1 MLGADGQKAL
11 APSGVTI
18 VGQEFVRDPVA
29 LGQVAHSLL
38 DVLPTKQHTS
48 AEYVYLRQ
56 SVRTNN
62 AAIVAEG
69 AAKPTSVYSVV
80 RVENSLQVIA
90 HLSEGIPRYWLLDN
104 QALERSRGQRAAVRS
119 GLAVEAKVLADIN
132 ATSGIQTHS
141 YTTSGLATLRPD
153 QAGDRW
159 LRRPACWGYTLWTGK
174 TWSWRG
180 PPANA
185 ALEHLSLPKPRGQC
199 PRWVPVW

>member
-1 MLGADGQKAL
+1 MLDL
-11 APSGVTI
+11 
-18 VGQEFVRDPVA
+18 
-29 LGQVAHSLL
+29 
-38 DVLPTKQHTS
+38 LPTKQHTS
-48 AEYVYLRQ
+48 AEYAYLRQ

-174 TWSWRG
+174 MWSWRG
-180 PPANA
+180 PPATPSPWRCRPIKPADSHGKAAERPVNGA
-185 ALEHLSLPKPRGQC
+185 AL
-199 PRWVPVW
+199 

>member
-48 AEYVYLRQ
+48 AEYAYLRQ

-104 QALERSRGQRAAVRS
+104 QALEQFADSELHYGL
-119 GLAVEAKVLADIN
+119 GLAVEAKVLVDIN
-132 ATSGIQTHS
+132 ATSGIQTQIHQR
-141 YTTSGLATLRPD
+141 AD
-153 QAGDRW
+153 DVAQ
-159 LRRPACWGYTLWTGK
+159 
-174 TWSWRG
+174 
-180 PPANA
+180 
-185 ALEHLSLPKPRGQC
+185 
-199 PRWVPVW
+199 

>member
-48 AEYVYLRQ
+48 AEYAYLRQ

-104 QALERSRGQRAAVRS
+104 QALEQSWTASCVSVWAWPWRPRCW
-119 GLAVEAKVLADIN
+119 L
-132 ATSGIQTHS
+132 TST
-141 YTTSGLATLRPD
+141 
-153 QAGDRW
+153 
-159 LRRPACWGYTLWTGK
+159 
-174 TWSWRG
+174 
-180 PPANA
+180 PPAA
-185 ALEHLSLPKPRGQC
+185 SRPR
-199 PRWVPVW
+199 

>member
-1 MLGADGQKAL
+1 
-11 APSGVTI
+11 
-18 VGQEFVRDPVA
+18 
-29 LGQVAHSLL
+29 LL

-48 AEYVYLRQ
+48 AEYAYLRQ
-56 SVRTNN
+56 SVRTNS
-62 AAIVAEG
+62 AAIVAVG
-69 AAKPTSVYSVV
+69 AAKPISVYSVV

-104 QALERSRGQRAAVRS
+104 QALEQSWTASCGSVWAGRG
-119 GLAVEAKVLADIN
+119 GKVLADIN

-174 TWSWRG
+174 MWSWRG
-180 PPANA
+180 PPATPSPWRCRPIKPADSHGKAAERPVNGA
-185 ALEHLSLPKPRGQC
+185 AL
-199 PRWVPVW
+199 

>member
-1 MLGADGQKAL
+1 
-11 APSGVTI
+11 
-18 VGQEFVRDPVA
+18 
-29 LGQVAHSLL
+29 LL

-48 AEYVYLRQ
+48 AEYAYLRQ

-119 GLAVEAKVLADIN
+119 GP
-132 ATSGIQTHS
+132 GRGGQ
-141 YTTSGLATLRPD
+141 G
-153 QAGDRW
+153 AGRHQRHGHGDVTP
-159 LRRPACWGYTLWTGK
+159 LRRVQGGLLGEQRRGILVDVGHDSSACL
-174 TWSWRG
+174 
-180 PPANA
+180 
-185 ALEHLSLPKPRGQC
+185 C
-199 PRWVPVW
+199 PLVGAQFTK